1 MDDSLESKQQY
12 LREQIL
18 DKGYDPNQF
27 FTFLLSKRNEEEAN
41 LETWSFP
48 DLQNVVNEF
57 IMLSNNPQQN
67 DEQSSQPQMQMQDDQ
82 NQNGDEYAYQVDEY
96 GNYIQ
101 QPEQTVNAVEVT
113 KPQDIYV
120 ECLRGE
126 TTEIG
131 AHEDLV
137 IKISE

>member
-27 FTFLLSKRNEEEAN
+27 FTFLLSKCNEEEAN

-57 IMLSNNPQQN
+57 IMLSNNTQQ
-67 DEQSSQPQMQMQDDQ
+67 DQQESQPQMQDDP
-82 NQNGDEYAYQVDEY
+82 NQNGEYAYQVDEY

-101 QPEQTVNAVEVT
+101 PQDQIVNTADEA

>member
-1 MDDSLESKQQY
+1 
-12 LREQIL
+12 
-18 DKGYDPNQF
+18 
-27 FTFLLSKRNEEEAN
+27 
-41 LETWSFP
+41 
-48 DLQNVVNEF
+48 
-57 IMLSNNPQQN
+57 MLSNNTQQ
-67 DEQSSQPQMQMQDDQ
+67 DQQASQPQMQDDQ
-82 NQNGDEYAYQVDEY
+82 IQNGGDYAYQVDEY

-101 QPEQTVNAVEVT
+101 PQYQIVNEAEVA

>member
-1 MDDSLESKQQY
+1 
-12 LREQIL
+12 
-18 DKGYDPNQF
+18 
-27 FTFLLSKRNEEEAN
+27 
-41 LETWSFP
+41 
-48 DLQNVVNEF
+48 
-57 IMLSNNPQQN
+57 
-67 DEQSSQPQMQMQDDQ
+67 MQDIADQ
-82 NQNGDEYAYQVDEY
+82 NGEYAYQVDEY

-101 QPEQTVNAVEVT
+101 PQDQIVTASEEV

>member
-1 MDDSLESKQQY
+1 MDDSLESKQQF

-27 FTFLLSKRNEEEAN
+27 FTFLLSKRNDEECN
-41 LETWSFP
+41 LETWSFS
-48 DLQNVVNEF
+48 DLQNVVTEF
-57 IMLSNNPQQN
+57 IMLSQNTAGGQDQNVQQMQRNQNQGDYYQQN
-67 DEQSSQPQMQMQDDQ
+67 E
-82 NQNGDEYAYQVDEY
+82 YQVDKY

-101 QPEQTVNAVEVT
+101 PQEQVVNEEIK
-113 KPQDIYV
+113 KPQDIFV
-120 ECLRGE
+120 ECQLGE
-126 TTEIG
+126 ITEIG

>member
-1 MDDSLESKQQY
+1 MDDSLESKQQF

-48 DLQNVVNEF
+48 DLQNVVTEF
-57 IMLSNNPQQN
+57 IMLTQNTAGSQYQN
-67 DEQSSQPQMQMQDDQ
+67 DPQMQNDPNQGGYYQQ
-82 NQNGDEYAYQVDEY
+82 NEYQVDEY

-101 QPEQTVNAVEVT
+101 PQEQIVNEEEIKKPE
-113 KPQDIYV
+113 DIYV

>member
-1 MDDSLESKQQY
+1 MDESLESKPQY

-57 IMLSNNPQQN
+57 IMLHNLLRRLALCAC
-67 DEQSSQPQMQMQDDQ
+67 SQIRRD
-82 NQNGDEYAYQVDEY
+82 
-96 GNYIQ
+96 
-101 QPEQTVNAVEVT
+101 
-113 KPQDIYV
+113 
-120 ECLRGE
+120 R
-126 TTEIG
+126 
-131 AHEDLV
+131 
-137 IKISE
+137 

>member
-57 IMLSNNPQQN
+57 IMLSNNTQQ
-67 DEQSSQPQMQMQDDQ
+67 DQQASQPQMQDDP
-82 NQNGDEYAYQVDEY
+82 NQNDEYAYQVDEY

-101 QPEQTVNAVEVT
+101 PQDQIVNTAEEA